1 MKNETPA
8 ALALIAQGKT
18 ESGSMETV
26 LPNAV
31 ANVALARSMA
41 KAKSKAAAKL
51 WLENLYSGGVPAD
64 KKPLPVAVAK
74 AVNKLPNGDKT
85 AAQAWIDDLRAGKS
99 SPTNRTK
106 DVKSGGSSVKVNKPS
121 DPMSKPL
128 EAPTGGDE
136 AYTEGA
142 GERHEAAFAGSKTK
156 SGLTKVKAFPKNE
169 LAAERIASMT
179 PAEWSPAVSMATF
192 SAPGA
197 AISGTGESLFGS
209 GSELISVAGKMQGE
223 IAKGSYEDRKVVLDD
238 LMDKSKGSTQSDSAR
253 AALKLFDKA
262 KNALGAET
270 RKSNATFKAIGDAFD
285 VVEKAAKSYIDELPP
300 EQKKALGDAYS
311 EAAAIGKQVKA
322 EMAPI
327 MSKAQ
332 DLAKGAAKILSEVI
346 AEQTGESKEHI
357 APAFN
362 KPVDTIKA
370 GLEAKDSRGTK
381 AKTGSNFV
389 KPFPKAEAKPEPK
402 VEESSMF
409 GSLFDKIKKASP
421 GLAAGIV
428 SLGKEKDA
436 IMKSA
441 RDKAEKISNDISK
454 SLPSAPSFEDS
465 VKAFDSAVET
475 SSKLQEDGMKAVTG
489 LFDDAEKAF
498 DSASKAV
505 DAEARKNGKIWVDGY
520 IKATGDKVKG
530 FWRKASDTVFGKKVG
545 NMSKSSGSKV
555 RVKPFN

>member
-1 MKNETPA
+1 MSE
-8 ALALIAQGKT
+8 
-18 ESGSMETV
+18 
-26 LPNAV
+26 
-31 ANVALARSMA
+31 
-41 KAKSKAAAKL
+41 
-51 WLENLYSGGVPAD
+51 
-64 KKPLPVAVAK
+64 
-74 AVNKLPNGDKT
+74 
-85 AAQAWIDDLRAGKS
+85 
-99 SPTNRTK
+99 
-106 DVKSGGSSVKVNKPS
+106 
-121 DPMSKPL
+121 PM

-142 GERHEAAFAGSKTK
+142 GERHEAAFPKGVKTK
-156 SGLTKVKAFPKNE
+156 SGLTSVKPFPKNE

-209 GSELISVAGKMQGE
+209 GSELIAIAGKMQGE

-270 RKSNATFKAIGDAFD
+270 RKSNTTFKAIGDAFD
-285 VVEKAAKSYIDELPP
+285 AVENAAKVYIDGLPI
-300 EQKKALGDAYS
+300 EQKKALGEAYS
-311 EAAAIGKQVKA
+311 QAAAIGEQVKA

-346 AEQTGESKEHI
+346 AEQTGESKEHK

-370 GLEAKDSRGTK
+370 GLKEKR
-381 AKTGSNFV
+381 SNVRV
-389 KPFPKAEAKPEPK
+389 KPFPKAEVKPEPK

-409 GSLFDKIKKASP
+409 GSLFDRIKEASP

-454 SLPSAPSFEDS
+454 SLPSAPSFEDA

-475 SSKLQEDGMKAVTG
+475 SSKLQEDGMKAVTS
-489 LFDDAEKAF
+489 LFDSAEKAF

-545 NMSKSSGSKV
+545 AMSTAEGSNV